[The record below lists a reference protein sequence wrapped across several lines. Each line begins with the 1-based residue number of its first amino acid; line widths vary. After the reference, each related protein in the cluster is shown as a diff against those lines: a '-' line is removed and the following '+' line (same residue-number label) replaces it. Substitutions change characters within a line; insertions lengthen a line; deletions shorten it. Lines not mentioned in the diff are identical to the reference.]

1 MHSYIF
7 LVTSINIYDN
17 FLCRHWSDVQS
28 LPLLMNLV
36 TPVTIRRNP
45 MTNII
50 KYFLVFI
57 RPPLNPDDVTALQ
70 DVSNVDPSILMS

>member
-17 FLCRHWSDVQS
+17 FFCRHWSDVQS

-36 TPVTIRRNP
+36 TPVTIRRYP
-45 MTNII
+45 TTNII
-50 KYFLVFI
+50 KYFFI
-57 RPPLNPDDVTALQ
+57 FMRTPLNPDEVTALK
-70 DVSNVDPSILMS
+70 DVSDVDPSIL

>member
-36 TPVTIRRNP
+36 TPVTIRPYP

-50 KYFLVFI
+50 KYFFI
-57 RPPLNPDDVTALQ
+57 FMRTPLNPDEVTALK
-70 DVSNVDPSILMS
+70 DVSDVDPSIL